1 MLPPAK
7 TSVKVLD
14 ARGELVTVSMADGRL
29 EPGASQ
35 KELCAVFCTPPSTWW
50 NDVHYACS
58 TIQLCTTRDE
68 AEHYHERHGFGKGDV
83 VDVETLWKL
92 SVVRENSQ
100 MGFLRELTFSQA
112 WYGDKHTYE
121 YARKTPE
128 EVKDLYSSLG
138 MVSSYWSS

>member
-1 MLPPAK
+1 MLSPAK
-7 TSVKVLD
+7 ASVKVLD
-14 ARGELVTVSMADGRL
+14 ARGELITVNMADGRL

-35 KELCAVFCTPPSTWW
+35 KGLCAVFCTPPSTWW

-83 VDVETLWKL
+83 MDVETLWKL
-92 SVVRENSQ
+92 SV
-100 MGFLRELTFSQA
+100 A